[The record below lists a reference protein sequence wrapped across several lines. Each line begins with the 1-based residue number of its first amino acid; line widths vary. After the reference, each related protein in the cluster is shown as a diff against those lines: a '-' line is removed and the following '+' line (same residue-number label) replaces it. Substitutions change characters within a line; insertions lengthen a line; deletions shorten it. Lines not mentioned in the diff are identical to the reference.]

1 MDPSRYQPWLILLI
15 ALVMGW
21 FALGIIWN
29 IRRGNA
35 VLRWIQG
42 GLPRLG
48 EKTTLRWLG
57 TSVVELSLN
66 RAKPPFRQ
74 AQVLLVMAP
83 RDVPWL
89 WLIASWSGRRDTLIV
104 RGQLQSPP
112 RLEYEVAA
120 PQSWT
125 GRRAIAVARQ
135 QRWGEE
141 AAAEHLL
148 LAPRASLPV
157 SRPGAV
163 ALLNTARGFFPEVWR
178 LAVRRESP
186 QFELHVPLPTLRGE
200 PAADYIEAI
209 RGLAQQ
215 AASA

>member
-15 ALVMGW
+15 TLVMGW
-21 FALGIIWN
+21 FAVGIIWN

-35 VLRWIQG
+35 VLRWLQG

-89 WLIASWSGRRDTLIV
+89 WLMAAWRGRRDTLIV

-125 GRRAIAVARQ
+125 GSRSIAVARE
-135 QRWGEE
+135 QRWSEE
-141 AAAEHLL
+141 AAGEHLF

-157 SRPGAV
+157 SRPGAL
-163 ALLNTARGFFPEVWR
+163 ALLDGARSLFPQVWR

-200 PAADYIEAI
+200 QAAEYIESI
-209 RGLAQQ
+209 RGLAQRV
-215 AASA
+215 ASG